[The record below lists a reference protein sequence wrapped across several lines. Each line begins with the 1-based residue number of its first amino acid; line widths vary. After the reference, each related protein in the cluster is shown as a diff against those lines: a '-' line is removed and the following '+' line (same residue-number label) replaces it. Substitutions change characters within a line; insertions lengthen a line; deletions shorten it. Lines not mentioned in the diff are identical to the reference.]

1 MNQPRTVTCIKLKEE
16 LPALPF
22 KPFPTEFGQMIYDR
36 VSMQAWRMWLQE
48 SPRYI
53 NTYRIDLQSAEG
65 RDFLEK
71 QMRVFFG
78 FEDGELAE
86 TAWTSPSR
94 QEPPPSLRA
103 SRTPSAAPSKPS
115 ARSATWAVGGR
126 RSRDPR
132 RDAPRTLRPGV
143 VATAVPT
150 A

>member
-86 TAWTSPSR
+86 TAWTSPSA
-94 QEPPPSLRA
+94 PDA
-103 SRTPSAAPSKPS
+103 SPEADGKSET
-115 ARSATWAVGGR
+115 
-126 RSRDPR
+126 
-132 RDAPRTLRPGV
+132 
-143 VATAVPT
+143 
-150 A
+150 